1 MLSKGP
7 DRLSESPMCNSD
19 GWLAHIGNQFYDFW
33 PVWDSL
39 DGADYLQKVE
49 LVIGVDLVH
58 TECIF
63 HLRSSL
69 FRVRIVSYLYVDS
82 LICRKY

>member
-7 DRLSESPMCNSD
+7 DRLSESPMCDSD
-19 GWLAHIGNQFYDFW
+19 GWLAHIGDQFCDFW
-33 PVWDSL
+33 HVWDSL
-39 DGADYLQKVE
+39 DGADYLQKIE

-82 LICRKY
+82 QICRKY